1 MTQKALTKRLLRTVP
16 RRAAGCQDPALV
28 AARDDDLWADIT
40 PAASR
45 RLLLAALDAFA
56 EHGYFATTTRQIAER
71 AGMSPAAVYVHYP
84 SKADM
89 LVQICH
95 RGHAEALG
103 EIEAA
108 LAEPGTPTERV
119 QRFVTVFASFHARR
133 NTLGRVMQYELRG
146 LPPER
151 FREVAALRDRFE
163 QLIRDELEQG
173 VAAGEFRVDDVAAT
187 GVAILSL
194 GIDVARWY
202 GAVSDRMTPDELGT
216 LYSGLVSRMLA

>member
-1 MTQKALTKRLLRTVP
+1 VP
-16 RRAAGCQDPALV
+16 VKPDP
-28 AARDDDLWADIT
+28 DGDLWADVA

-84 SKADM
+84 SKAEM
-89 LVQICH
+89 LAQICH
-95 RGHAEALG
+95 RGHAEVLG

-108 LAEPGTPTERV
+108 LEPPGSPSERV
-119 QRFVTVFASFHARR
+119 QRFVAVFASFHARR
-133 NTLGRVMQYELRG
+133 NTLGRVIQYELRG

-151 FREVAALRDRFE
+151 FREIAELRNRFE
-163 QLIRDELEQG
+163 VLIREELQQG
-173 VAAGEFRVDDVAAT
+173 VAAGEFRVEDVEAT

-202 GAVSDRMTPDELGT
+202 GAVSDRMTPDELGA
-216 LYSGLVSRMLA
+216 LYADLVTRMLAPRYD